1 MNWLTSLATG
11 SIGRR
16 IVLGYGI
23 VLATTL
29 LVSGSAWI
37 GLTTFDAGVQAT
49 VRAEETRSRFVDARV
64 AAAGIETADAP
75 TAVRTVD
82 GALELA
88 RSALDRLSVASDPV
102 ALADR
107 DAVAAA
113 IDRFERGIAPYAAA
127 ATDLAREARRIDDG
141 LQELARLARD
151 VEFDSTAVYQ
161 RALRVSDR
169 ANQAADAARTT
180 ALAVERVS
188 SGLVLLREL
197 EASLAGQRRAD
208 RSDLD
213 RLPTV
218 VEDLA
223 VATRRLAEIVGT
235 GAEAEAAGRIG
246 AAVGA
251 LEAETAR
258 LVALVDA
265 DRTARSQ
272 LARARQRLSNTSD
285 ALGADGL
292 SVRPGGAAET
302 AALAAIEGAVL
313 RLRLEERDFRSGE
326 TGPESVRF
334 RLAELTE
341 AVRAPGP
348 PAIAGAVAAIRGRL
362 PAFADQIAAV
372 EQASARVAQGA
383 TGLESVVAARQRV
396 IVELFAEIEALSAR
410 LLAVADRAVRSAAE
424 QQGPLTIARSAN
436 ESATQVGRIGAELRA
451 LAYEW
456 RRTADIAVQAQVRQA
471 LTGLRAATETGAS
484 AQRDGPERAAFV
496 RIRALAEDVLAAFE
510 ATIGARER
518 MIGARDG
525 LDAAGDAGNAAIDRM
540 LERRMAE
547 LDGTR
552 LTALLF
558 LVVGNLANVVIGA
571 AYGLWS
577 VRSITRPI
585 HALTDAMRALADGV
599 LDVDVP
605 GGGGRRDEVGAM
617 ARTVGV
623 FKENAAQVARLEEES
638 KETRAAAAR
647 ERQATRDRLVS
658 ELNETVAAVVA
669 RLQEGVSN
677 LSVDARG
684 MAESADDATR
694 RTTEVAAAAGEAT
707 ANVETVAAAAEEL
720 TASIQEINRQIGV
733 ASAAARDAADEAET
747 TNAQV
752 EGLARAAQRIGEVV
766 KLISDIASQTN
777 LLALN
782 ATIEAA
788 RAGEAGRGFAV
799 VAQEVKNL
807 AAQTG
812 RATEEISAQIG
823 DMQTQTDGTVA
834 AIRRIATAIVDIDA
848 TVTTVAAAMEEQGAA
863 TAEISRNVQ
872 EAARGTQAVLHTIHE
887 VTDAAVRTGTSAGH
901 MLQVSEDLA
910 GDAKGLQ
917 RTIAA
922 FGERMRQ
929 RG

>member
-64 AAAGIETADAP
+64 AAAEIETADAP
-75 TAVRTVD
+75 AAVRTVD
-82 GALELA
+82 RALQEA

-102 ALADR
+102 AQADR

-113 IDRFERGIAPYAAA
+113 IDLFERGIAPYAAA
-127 ATDLAREARRIDDG
+127 ATDLAWEARRIDDG
-141 LQELARLARD
+141 LQELARRARD
-151 VEFDSTAVYQ
+151 VEFDNTAVYQ
-161 RALRVSDR
+161 RAIRVSDR

-180 ALAVERVS
+180 ALAVERLS
-188 SGLVLLREL
+188 SGLVLMREL

-213 RLPTV
+213 RLPKGM
-218 VEDLA
+218 EELA
-223 VATRRLAEIVGT
+223 ASARRLLEIVGT
-235 GAEAEAAGRIG
+235 GAEAEAVGRIG
-246 AAVGA
+246 AGVDA

-258 LVALVDA
+258 LVAQVDA

-292 SVRPGGAAET
+292 SVRPGGAAEI
-302 AALAAIEGAVL
+302 AALATIEGAVL
-313 RLRLEERDFRSGE
+313 RLRLEERDFRVGE

-348 PAIAGAVAAIRGRL
+348 PAIAGAIAAIRGRL
-362 PAFADQIAAV
+362 PAFADQITAV
-372 EQASARVAQGA
+372 EQAAARVAQGA
-383 TGLESVVAARQRV
+383 TGLEALVVARQRV
-396 IVELFAEIEALSAR
+396 IADLFAETEALSAR

-424 QQGPLTIARSAN
+424 QQEPLTIARSAN
-436 ESATQVGRIGAELRA
+436 EAATQVGRIGAELRA

-456 RRTADIAVQAQVRQA
+456 RRTADISVQAQVRQA
-471 LTGLRAATETGAS
+471 LTGLRGATETGAS
-484 AQRDGPERAAFV
+484 GQREGPERAAFV
-496 RIRALAEDVLAAFE
+496 RIRALADDVLEAFE

-518 MIGARDG
+518 MIEARDG

-540 LERRMAE
+540 VERRLSE
-547 LDGTR
+547 LDRTR
-552 LTALLF
+552 RTALLF
-558 LVVGNLANVVIGA
+558 LVLGNLANVLIGA
-571 AYGLWS
+571 AYGVWS

-585 HALTDAMRALADGV
+585 RALTDAMRALADGD
-599 LDVDVP
+599 LAADVP
-605 GGGGRRDEVGAM
+605 GGGRRDEVGAM
-617 ARTVGV
+617 ARTVTV

-638 KETRAAAAR
+638 KETRQAAAR

-658 ELNETVAAVVA
+658 DLNDTVATVVA
-669 RLQEGVSN
+669 RLQEGAAN

-733 ASAAARDAADEAET
+733 ASTAARDAAGEAET

-834 AIRRIATAIVDIDA
+834 AIRRIAAAIVDIDA

-917 RTIAA
+917 RTIVA